1 MRFLASLLEKVKGCP
16 SFYGVVLREVEKMTN
31 ASDSDFETDFSAR
44 AMSRGTLYSRS
55 VTREG
60 HEGHAHPPKNFDFGF

>member
-1 MRFLASLLEKVKGCP
+1 MLSAFSLLAPILITLIINFLLQLLGRPCVDKPPKWHVP
-16 SFYGVVLREVEKMTN
+16 
-31 ASDSDFETDFSAR
+31 
-44 AMSRGTLYSRS
+44 RG